1 MTDIVKQ
8 YIKEKRSTLSDSSI
22 TTYASVLKS
31 LYKKVFGD
39 GKIDFDDFKDTK
51 KVLDFLKDVPPNRR
65 KTILSALVIIT
76 NNESYREQMLD
87 DVRTYN
93 AEAKTQTK
101 TPNQEESW
109 VDTAQVKTV
118 FDAVRTDAIALMKK
132 KVALK
137 PIELQEI
144 QNYVILAVLGG
155 IFIPPR
161 RSKDYCDFKIKG
173 IDVNKDN
180 YMKKGKLVFN
190 SYKTA
195 KTYGTQEVD
204 IPKPLQ
210 QILNAWNRINP
221 TDFLLFDS
229 NMSHLTPVKL
239 NQRMNKIFG
248 GKKISVN
255 QMRHTYLTDKYKEHS
270 KIEKELEKDTADMG
284 TSTKMANNAY
294 IKLD

>member
-1 MTDIVKQ
+1 MTDIVKA

-51 KVLDFLKDVPPNRR
+51 KVLGFLKDVPPNRR

-76 NNESYREQMLD
+76 NNESYREQMLS
-87 DVRTYN
+87 DVREYN
-93 AEAKTQTK
+93 KDISKQEK
-101 TPNQEESW
+101 TPEQEANW
-109 VDTAQVKTV
+109 IDTAQVKTV
-118 FDAVRTDAIALMKK
+118 FDAVKADACALMKK

-137 PIELQEI
+137 PVELQEI
-144 QNYVILAVLGG
+144 QNYIILAVLGG

-173 IDVNKDN
+173 IDEKKDN
-180 YMKKGKLVFN
+180 YAKKGKLVFN

-195 KTYGTQEVD
+195 KTYGVQEVD

-210 QILNAWNRINP
+210 QILNAWCKINP

-239 NQRMNKIFG
+239 NQRLNKIFG

-255 QMRHTYLTDKYKEHS
+255 QMRHSYLTGKYAEHS
-270 KIEKELEKDTADMG
+270 KVDKELAEDVREMG
-284 TSTKMANNAY
+284 TSKAMLTTYVKN
-294 IKLD
+294 D

>member
-1 MTDIVKQ
+1 MTDIVKA

-31 LYKKVFGD
+31 LYKKVFDD
-39 GKIDFDDFKDTK
+39 GKIDWDNFKDTK
-51 KVLDFLKDVPPNRR
+51 KVLGFLKDVPPNRR

-76 NNESYREQMLD
+76 NNESYREQMLS
-87 DVRTYN
+87 DVREYN
-93 AEAKTQTK
+93 KDISKQEK
-101 TPNQEESW
+101 TPEQEANW

-118 FDAVRTDAIALMKK
+118 FDAVKADACALMKK

-137 PIELQEI
+137 PVELQEI
-144 QNYVILAVLGG
+144 QNYVILALLGG
-155 IFIPPR
+155 VFIPPR
-161 RSKDYCDFKIKG
+161 RSKDYCDFKIKN
-173 IDVNKDN
+173 IDEKKDN
-180 YMKKGKLVFN
+180 YAKKGKLVFN

-210 QILNAWNRINP
+210 QILNAWCKINP

-239 NQRMNKIFG
+239 NQRLNKIFG
-248 GKKISVN
+248 NKKIAVN
-255 QMRHTYLTDKYKEHS
+255 SLRHSYLTGKYAEHS
-270 KIEKELEKDTADMG
+270 KVDKELAEDVREMG
-284 TSTKMANNAY
+284 TSKQMLTTYVKN
-294 IKLD
+294 D